1 MKQVVNKLQ
10 ARRLRDLG
18 YTDPCLY
25 HYNGDELF
33 WNINETKDGL
43 DIFNSYN
50 KQFKDEIDPMYIDAP
65 NVSDVLLWFNQKY
78 QIELQVTH
86 ATWKEGQL
94 YYKFN
99 VYDISNPYNIGLEG
113 LTLIH
118 QDIEKYYPIDDAYLA
133 GISYVLFNVI
143 KNKKAK

>member
-1 MKQVVNKLQ
+1 MKQVNKLQ

-33 WNINETKDGL
+33 WNINESKDGI

-65 NVSDVLLWFNQKY
+65 NVSDVMLWFNQKY

-86 ATWKEGQL
+86 SIWKEGQL

-118 QDIEKYYPIDDAYLA
+118 QDI
-133 GISYVLFNVI
+133 
-143 KNKKAK
+143 KNKKAI